1 MNTNR
6 LLRVLPELGILVT
19 VIETGSFSAAA
30 RRIGLPPSSI
40 SRSMS
45 KLEDELG
52 TKLLERTTR
61 RLALT
66 SAGRVVHEQAVSMMD
81 AAKAAVSSTQ
91 SEQDELKGVVR
102 VAAPKAFCKHIMAPL
117 VFRFMTQHPQLR
129 IQLTASDNLID
140 PTSGEVDIVFHV
152 TDSPIENLVAHK
164 VGYVNQVVCTT
175 PAYLSD
181 RDKPTQPQDLLDHPC
196 ITLGERSDDHYWYF
210 AKEGE
215 LEQVRTQ
222 GFFASNHSEIRLAA
236 VEAGLGI
243 SVFPEF
249 VVIDAIDSGRLVP
262 LLSDWE
268 YQGNYQGQVYA
279 QHSQSRFVPA
289 AIRSFIRFAQAELSA
304 QPMQAI

>member
-45 KLEDELG
+45 KLEEELG
-52 TKLLERTTR
+52 AKLLERTTR
-61 RLALT
+61 TLALT

-91 SEQDELKGVVR
+91 SEQDELKGVLR
-102 VAAPKAFCKHIMAPL
+102 VAAPKAFCKHIMTPL
-117 VFRFMTQHPQLR
+117 VFRFMALHPKLR

-140 PTSGEVDIVFHV
+140 PTSGDVDIVFHV

-164 VGYVNQVVCTT
+164 VGHVNQVVCTT
-175 PAYLSD
+175 PAYLAD
-181 RDKPTQPQDLLDHPC
+181 RIQPCHPQDLLDHPC
-196 ITLGERSDDHYWYF
+196 IALGERNDDHCWYF

-236 VEAGLGI
+236 VTEGLGI

-249 VVIDAIDSGRLVP
+249 VVAEAIAAGQLVP
-262 LLSDWE
+262 MLTDWV
-268 YQGNYQGQVYA
+268 YQGSYHGDVYA

-289 AIRSFIRFAQAELSA
+289 TIRRFIKFVQAELSTQPA
-304 QPMQAI
+304 QAG